1 MIIKK
6 FIADSMNE
14 ALAQIK
20 QELGEDAVILQSKRV
35 EKSSLLGGRQQVE
48 VTAATPDRH
57 PAPPRGRK
65 PIVSE
70 NMRRSLEEGAE
81 ALPRTQ
87 APLGTRRYNR
97 PTAQQN
103 ARSNKPPAPTVSAP
117 EVKEMEKEIRD
128 LKRTVEDLASH
139 LKSQETPDVPDVLKR
154 SWNDL
159 VINDVSKS
167 TATDLVVELSRRL
180 TPKQL
185 PDEDLVESRLH
196 DLIAE
201 KFRIA
206 QSRNAVRSEDRP
218 RTIALIGPTGVGKT
232 TTLAKMATNRKVF
245 GEVDVALISTDT
257 YRVAAVEQ
265 LKTFASIAGIPMD
278 VVYRPEEL
286 SRALE
291 KHRKRDVVLID
302 TAGRSQ
308 NDHEALSELKTFM
321 NAAPIDE
328 VVLVMAANI
337 RIEDQR
343 QMIERFSSIPA
354 NRVIITKLD
363 EATSAGH
370 LLEMAKLLPRGWVY
384 LTTGQSVPDDIT
396 IADELLLAAMVA
408 KKDYFE
414 QLRSNGF
421 RLPTAAE

>member
-20 QELGEDAVILQSKRV
+20 QELGEDAVILQSRRV
-35 EKSSLLGGRQQVE
+35 EKSGLLGGRQQVE

-65 PIVSE
+65 PLVSE
-70 NMRRSLEEGAE
+70 SMRRSLEEGVE
-81 ALPRTQ
+81 TTPLRQ
-87 APLGTRRYNR
+87 KPLGTRRYNR
-97 PTAQQN
+97 PDAGTES
-103 ARSNKPPAPTVSAP
+103 RSRRPASPSTPAP

-128 LKRTVEDLASH
+128 LRRTVEDLATH
-139 LKSQETPDVPDVLKR
+139 LKSQESPDVPEVLKR

-159 VINDVSKS
+159 ISNDVTKS

-180 TPKQL
+180 TPEQL

-206 QSRNAVRSEDRP
+206 RPKGVLRIEDRP
-218 RTIALIGPTGVGKT
+218 RAIALIGPTGVGKT

-245 GEVDVALISTDT
+245 GEADVALISTDT

-286 SRALE
+286 ARSLE
-291 KHRKRDVVLID
+291 RHRKRDVVLID

-308 NDHEALSELKTFM
+308 NDYEALNELKTFM

-337 RIEDQR
+337 RVEDQR

-370 LLEMAKLLPRGWVY
+370 LLEMSRLLPRGWIY
-384 LTTGQSVPDDIT
+384 LTTGQNVPDDIT
-396 IADELLLAAMVA
+396 EADELLLAAMVA

-421 RLPTAAE
+421 RLPTAAD

>member
-6 FIADSMNE
+6 FIADTMNE

-20 QELGEDAVILQSKRV
+20 QELGEDAVILQSRRV
-35 EKSSLLGGRQQVE
+35 EKPGLLGGKQQVE

-65 PIVSE
+65 PLVNES
-70 NMRRSLEEGAE
+70 MRRSLEGGIVPPPA
-81 ALPRTQ
+81 RRQ
-87 APLGTRRYNR
+87 PLGTRRYNR
-97 PTAQQN
+97 PDA
-103 ARSNKPPAPTVSAP
+103 ARSEKQPPEAAPSPDV
-117 EVKEMEKEIRD
+117 EGMEMEIRD
-128 LKRTVEDLASH
+128 LRKTVEDLASH
-139 LKSQETPDVPDVLKR
+139 LKSQESPDVPEVLKR
-154 SWNDL
+154 AWSDL
-159 VINDVSKS
+159 VANDVFKA
-167 TATDLVVELSRRL
+167 TATDLVVELSSRL
-180 TPKQL
+180 TPEQL
-185 PDEDLVESRLH
+185 PDGDLVESRLH

-206 QSRNAVRSEDRP
+206 RQRGALRSENRP
-218 RTIALIGPTGVGKT
+218 RAIALIGPTGVGKT

-245 GEVDVALISTDT
+245 GEADVALVSTDT

-286 SRALE
+286 ARSLDR
-291 KHRKRDVVLID
+291 HRKRDVILID

-308 NDHEALSELKTFM
+308 NDREALSELKTFM

-328 VVLVMAANI
+328 VVLVMAANT

-343 QMIERFSSIPA
+343 QMVERFSSIPA

-370 LLEMAKLLPRGWVY
+370 LLEMSRLLPRGWSF
-384 LTTGQSVPDDIT
+384 LTTGQNVPDDIT
-396 IADELLLAAMVA
+396 AADELLLAAMVA